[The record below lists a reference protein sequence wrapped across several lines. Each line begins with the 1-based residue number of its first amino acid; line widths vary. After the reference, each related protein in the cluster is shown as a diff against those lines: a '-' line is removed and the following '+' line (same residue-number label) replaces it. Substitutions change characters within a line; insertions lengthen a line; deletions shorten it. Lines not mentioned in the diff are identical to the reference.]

1 MMWVE
6 SYYNSIIEN
15 FHFLLV
21 IKYQQIY
28 THFSGHIYDHH
39 HSIWIHSPLIAYLT
53 KFPLQF
59 HKNAQPYD
67 TLHEPP
73 QSLILMNDET

>member
-6 SYYNSIIEN
+6 SNYNSIIEN

-21 IKYQQIY
+21 INFNKYILILVDIFMTTIILY
-28 THFSGHIYDHH
+28 ES
-39 HSIWIHSPLIAYLT
+39 SPLIAYLT

-73 QSLILMNDET
+73 QSLIHMNDEI